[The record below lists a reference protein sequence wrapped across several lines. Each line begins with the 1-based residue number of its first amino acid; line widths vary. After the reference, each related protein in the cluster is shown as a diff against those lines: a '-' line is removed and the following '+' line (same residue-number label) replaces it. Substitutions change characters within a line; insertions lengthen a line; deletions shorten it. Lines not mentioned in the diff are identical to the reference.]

1 MRLRNGWWCLGTM
14 LLIGVCW
21 IYNVHTTI
29 LCEDTAICEIG
40 YCTGRCSDGDYE
52 GAINVL
58 YGSLCVDALNP
69 PPTSQKPTL
78 EAFLPITH
86 YPRT

>member
-1 MRLRNGWWCLGTM
+1 M
-14 LLIGVCW
+14 LLIGVWW

-40 YCTGRCSDGDYE
+40 YCTGRCSDGDCE

-69 PPTSQKPTL
+69 GSREKEQVFKTL
-78 EAFLPITH
+78 NFFEKA
-86 YPRT
+86 